1 MSGVALLRAGWRQ
14 AYSRAAI
21 YPSSHLSNALGQQ
34 RWATQIS
41 PNYKGLNRPAHAED
55 EKPSEKVAPVIYEG
69 VMADTLR
76 RVKILSL
83 TTCCL
88 SVVGGPFVTFFTSPD
103 LSVIAKGAM
112 ASIMVLLSATTTG
125 ALHWFASPYVRRL
138 SWTPG
143 TDQMQIEVLS
153 WMATPLQRSVNIS
166 DVRTPVTQR
175 PAVTFEANGQLYYID
190 KDAFPHAE
198 LLKKLARK

>member
-1 MSGVALLRAGWRQ
+1 M
-14 AYSRAAI
+14 
-21 YPSSHLSNALGQQ
+21 
-34 RWATQIS
+34 
-41 PNYKGLNRPAHAED
+41 
-55 EKPSEKVAPVIYEG
+55 
-69 VMADTLR
+69 
-76 RVKILSL
+76 
-83 TTCCL
+83 
-88 SVVGGPFVTFFTSPD
+88 TFFTSPD

-138 SWTPG
+138 TWTPG
-143 TDQMQIEVLS
+143 TEQMQIEVLS

-166 DVRTPVTQR
+166 DVRTPSTQR

-190 KDAFPHAE
+190 KETFPHAA